1 MTSATVAGS
10 AGPVVKGVGRSH
22 SNYSPGNVQPLN
34 LPITSLLS
42 PSLTRS
48 GNVFGFYFK
57 HFTHRIRCWFFGA
70 CFGFFAFCIAL
81 LETES
86 ALKEKP
92 GPKRSVKLKRK
103 YHLAGYKAS
112 G

>member
-10 AGPVVKGVGRSH
+10 AGPVVKGLGRSH
-22 SNYSPGNVQPLN
+22 SNYSPGNVQPLK
-34 LPITSLLS
+34 LPLPSPHSLI
-42 PSLTRS
+42 RS
-48 GNVFGFYFK
+48 DNIFGFYFK

-86 ALKEKP
+86 ALQEKP